1 VVVDSGDVHAQ
12 HGIAA
17 CTAVGVSLP
26 RGAAESFSRLGVDL
40 QGLADSLRPYVQGRT
55 AGMTWFAGPN
65 AVRNAAEPND
75 LSDYL
80 VSGAGSERAF
90 NIPYRGDLPPTDR
103 TKPIVLL
110 PNGTALKLH
119 FNEYGDEV
127 SEVTPV
133 DVNVG
138 TPLSA
143 FVVLEVDATYLDSV
157 LYRYQYLV

>member
-1 VVVDSGDVHAQ
+1 MVVDSSDVHAE

-26 RGAAESFSRLGVDL
+26 HGSIESFSRLGVDL
-40 QGLADSLRPYVQGRT
+40 QGLANSLRPYVLGQT
-55 AGMTWFAGPN
+55 ASLTWFVSPS
-65 AVRNAAEPND
+65 AVRNAEGNQLD
-75 LSDYL
+75 EYSI
-80 VSGAGSERAF
+80 SGVGSERAF

-119 FNEYGDEV
+119 FNEYGDQV

-133 DVNVG
+133 DVNVSS
-138 TPLSA
+138 TLTSFA
-143 FVVLEVDATYLDSV
+143 ILEVDATYLDSV
-157 LYRYQYLV
+157 LYRYQHLV